1 MEERARTVLTVI
13 VVLLV
18 LGVPLAVLFAS
29 GGSGDHKPR
38 PAEAT
43 GPELR
48 LELSTSFPELI
59 VYVEPAA
66 NEADRAGGARAVT
79 LRCVD
84 AGGRLVAAQ
93 DEAWPFADTDSNTLG
108 PHAHVALDPD
118 RMGQVRSC
126 RLVGTDPPLE
136 GALP

>member
-1 MEERARTVLTVI
+1 MEGRARTVLVVI

-18 LGVPLAVLFAS
+18 VGVPVAVLFAS
-29 GGSGDHKPR
+29 GGGEDKPR
-38 PAEAT
+38 KAAEPA
-43 GPELR
+43 LR
-48 LELSTSFPELI
+48 LELSTSFPELV

-66 NEADRAGGARAVT
+66 NDPDRAGGARSVT

-84 AGGRLVAAQ
+84 AAGRLVAAQ
-93 DEAWPFADTDSNTLG
+93 DEAWPFADTDGDTLD
-108 PHAHVALDPD
+108 PHAHISLDPE
-118 RMGQVRSC
+118 RMGELRSC